1 MEGGNDKTFSSRP
14 SKTAGTAHA
23 MHPLGP
29 LGVEPPVGFL
39 IFRFE
44 HSDRHAFSIFHK
56 VAPTR
61 ALQSHNF
68 SWLLIFFQ
76 TICDS
81 SPDIFAEERHHRQQ
95 PVLPL

>member
-1 MEGGNDKTFSSRP
+1 MKMERGNYTTYSSRP

-61 ALQSHNF
+61 ALQSHKLVIILY
-68 SWLLIFFQ
+68 SEGL
-76 TICDS
+76 
-81 SPDIFAEERHHRQQ
+81 
-95 PVLPL
+95 